1 LSLLTLGLGKDL
13 SSPSSSSRLSSVAA
27 RNRFAEA
34 IGYGVAVIGMEDQW
48 LAAALAVGEAFCA
61 AVPLPQAG
69 PADEISGDLGLFPLD
84 RVDLRIDYWM
94 PV

>member
-1 LSLLTLGLGKDL
+1 MLTFGLGKDL

-48 LAAALAVGEAFCA
+48 LAAALAVGEAFWA

-69 PADEISGDLGLFPLD
+69 AAEEISGDLGLFPLD

>member
-1 LSLLTLGLGKDL
+1 LSLLTLGLEKDL
-13 SSPSSSSRLSSVAA
+13 STPSSSSRLSSVAA

-61 AVPLPQAG
+61 AVQLPQAG
-69 PADEISGDLGLFPLD
+69 AAEEISGDLGLFPLD
-84 RVDLRIDYWM
+84 LVDLRIDYWM